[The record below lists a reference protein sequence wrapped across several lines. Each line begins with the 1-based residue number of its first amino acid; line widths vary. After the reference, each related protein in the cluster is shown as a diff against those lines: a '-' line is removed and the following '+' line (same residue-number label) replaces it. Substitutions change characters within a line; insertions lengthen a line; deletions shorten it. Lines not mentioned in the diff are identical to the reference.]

1 MKFEVIVK
9 GKRRQ
14 EDIYASTP
22 EMAYRGICCFYMPE
36 TPITIRN
43 SETHEE
49 MTFTRKLDNAGNL
62 QQVIR
67 H

>member
-1 MKFEVIVK
+1 MKFEVYVR

-14 EDIYASTP
+14 EDVYASTP

-36 TPITIRN
+36 TPITIVD
-43 SETHEE
+43 SETHESR
-49 MTFTRKLDNAGNL
+49 TFTRKLDNAGNL
-62 QQVIR
+62 LEIIP

>member
-1 MKFEVIVK
+1 MKFEIIVN

-14 EDIYASTP
+14 EDVYASTP

-36 TPITIRN
+36 TPVTIVDT
-43 SETHEE
+43 ETHESR
-49 MTFTRKLDNAGNL
+49 TYTRRLDRNGNML
-62 QQVIR
+62 EIVQ